1 MMKEANHVLKGFS
14 LKAANWGS
22 AIKYLSVRPALRGG
36 DISPTAISSA
46 QPAAAGVRGRRRFEC
61 SSKQA
66 ASLQSDCYS
75 STDRKCFLDKIKKLI
90 RNLQK
95 NL

>member
-66 ASLQSDCYS
+66 SKLLLYS
-75 STDRKCFLDKIKKLI
+75 STDRKCFLDKIKKLT